1 MTGNFEPRK
10 KTTLP
15 PLRGFFARG
24 RVGVGAVIL
33 FQLAPMAQGHPVPT
47 FPRALCAQGKGLDWR
62 AFAARCNPSVVERRE
77 ETLNPP

>member
-1 MTGNFEPRK
+1 MSLKLRVSTSQSGS
-10 KTTLP
+10 LP
-15 PLRGFFARG
+15 CALFARG